1 MCIRD
6 SQYSWLKQIKGEDA
20 FITAVGDDD
29 QSIYGWRGARVE
41 NILNFSSDFENVK
54 TLRLEQNYRSTQNI
68 LQAANQIIKGNS
80 GRLGKNLWTDG
91 KDGEPIKVY
100 AGFNDIDEAR
110 FIVERIEQW
119 LANGGQASD
128 VGILYRSN
136 AQSRVIE
143 GELLRAGIPFQVYGG
158 QRFFERA
165 EVKNALAY
173 MRLIEDVD
181 SDNAI
186 ERIINLSLIHI

>member
-1 MCIRD
+1 MINQ
-6 SQYSWLKQIKGEDA
+6 S
-20 FITAVGDDD
+20 TAGGV
-29 QSIYGWRGARVE
+29 RVE

-119 LANGGQASD
+119 LTNGGQASD

-136 AQSRVIE
+136 AKSRVIE
-143 GELLRAGIPFQVYGG
+143 ESY
-158 QRFFERA
+158 FER
-165 EVKNALAY
+165 VFPFRFWGSTFL
-173 MRLIEDVD
+173 
-181 SDNAI
+181 
-186 ERIINLSLIHI
+186 

>member
-1 MCIRD
+1 MINQSTAGGVRELRT
-6 SQYSWLKQIKGEDA
+6 SSTSRQISRMSKLCA
-20 FITAVGDDD
+20 F
-29 QSIYGWRGARVE
+29 
-41 NILNFSSDFENVK
+41 
-54 TLRLEQNYRSTQNI
+54 EQNYRSTQNI

-119 LANGGQASD
+119 LTNGGQASD

-143 GELLRAGIPFQVYGG
+143 ESYSSGY
-158 QRFFERA
+158 
-165 EVKNALAY
+165 
-173 MRLIEDVD
+173 
-181 SDNAI
+181 S
-186 ERIINLSLIHI
+186 LSGLWGSTFL